1 MKHWSLILAA
11 IALLVS
17 CTGMVEEANTD
28 SGSEGDDLSDT
39 LPVCVFDFE
48 DSKGR
53 PVELTK
59 LFIISDVLEDSP
71 VLIEPKTPTSRV
83 QVKLTPTVN
92 RFSTYRFYVTTSAG
106 ASFSAEKNMYIP
118 VGTRFEK
125 TVELSRKLQTTP
137 LLTDKSMWKIQE
149 LCSGVRWYNFE
160 GVESITGKH
169 QVINVLE
176 ADLDRNDIE
185 LKFLHF
191 PDREKISDV
200 GNSNSKYIAVTN
212 ASYGSGFTSGEPVD
226 NTYIRVDG
234 VNRREISIGPD
245 DTANWYKHEAAVWL
259 DGKEIGFIDMPG
271 DPFGAIEYYKST
283 KYPNLFSSPLMLI
296 KDYEKSNLRAYSR
309 SFATSVSDP
318 RTILAVT
325 HDGKLLLVTIDGR
338 WADKAYGMTYKQVQD
353 FLITH
358 FLPKNAISMDGGGST
373 SMFVSGKGVVNYPCE
388 GNASD
393 TYKPYKGTFKERGL
407 VTYFAITEK

>member
-1 MKHWSLILAA
+1 MQRLII
-11 IALLVS
+11 IALLGLLVC
-17 CTGMVEEANTD
+17 CTEKAGDDGAGNANT
-28 SGSEGDDLSDT
+28 GTQTPDT
-39 LPVCVFDFE
+39 SPVCVFDFE
-48 DSKGR
+48 DSKGK
-53 PVELTK
+53 PVELSK

-71 VLIEPKTPTSRV
+71 ICIDPKTPTSRIE
-83 QVKLTPTVN
+83 VKLTPTVN
-92 RFSTYRFYVTTSAG
+92 RFSNYRFYVTTSSG
-106 ASFSAEKNMYIP
+106 ASFSVEKNMYIP
-118 VGTRFEK
+118 VGTRYEK
-125 TVELSRKLQTTP
+125 TIELSKKLQSTP
-137 LLTDKSMWKIQE
+137 LLTDKSMWKIKD
-149 LCSGVRWYNFE
+149 LGSGVKWYNFE

-185 LKFLHF
+185 LKFLHY
-191 PDREKISDV
+191 PEREKISNV
-200 GNSNSKYIAVTN
+200 GKSDSKYIGVTN

-234 VNRREISIGPD
+234 VNCREISISPED
-245 DTANWYKHEAAVWL
+245 NANWYKHEAAVWL

-296 KDYEKSNLRAYSR
+296 KNYEKSNLRAYSR
-309 SFATSVSDP
+309 SFATSTVDP

-325 HDGKLLLVTIDGR
+325 HDKKLLLITIDGR
-338 WADKAYGMTYKQVQD
+338 WADKAYGMSYKQVQE

-358 FLPKNAISMDGGGST
+358 FLPQNAISMDGGGST
-373 SMFVSGKGVVNYPCE
+373 SMFIRGENVVNYPCE